1 MTTELIAAAGFVLL
15 ALAVTTY
22 LLHRQCKLT
31 NKALDVIDVYK
42 HALDE
47 ERKAH
52 AKTNSR
58 LVQAQRACKEQC
70 L

>member
-1 MTTELIAAAGFVLL
+1 MTPELIATAGFVLL
-15 ALAVTTY
+15 ALAVATY

-42 HALDE
+42 HALDD

-52 AKTNSR
+52 RSTHAR
-58 LVQAQRACKEQC
+58 LIEEQRLHKDTY

>member
-1 MTTELIAAAGFVLL
+1 MTPELIATAGFILL
-15 ALAVTTY
+15 ALAVSAY

-42 HALDE
+42 HALDD

-52 AKTNSR
+52 RSTHAR
-58 LVQAQRACKEQC
+58 LIAAQRVCKEEC